1 MTPFADC
8 PGYFTPSLELF
19 SVCSNVTDFCG
30 HVKDFYKIDQILQWA
45 VFIVPCVMCTIAF
58 FLNAHNFYVLI
69 PMFRSMDDRT
79 KKRYVFL
86 ISRILSATMSQISI
100 FLVPI
105 AMHFTDFN
113 FWAMAVFLVFDM
125 LSFLSFLGGIVGT
138 TLTLYVV
145 IVHPVFYQREFSYQR
160 CLKIV
165 VAFWVCS
172 AIVAIGCGTVQAAF
186 MSEDSPFKCDYHTCE
201 MPVLV
206 FSIVCISVTFTIS
219 LAIQFFV
226 IISLACH
233 QRKSQQRGDYS
244 STAKQLIGV
253 KRSLISA
260 FFVFLIMAVFEVT
273 SAIILLQNVVNIA
286 NHSASLCEMFE
297 SSDFHSV
304 FRCFRVQ
311 IKYSV
316 VSFLK
321 EPVFSLVVD
330 NVALSLKEEISLFD
344 GEDLQTQWSTIA
356 KDRNA
361 WNAVIRDHIRLSKN
375 GSTK

>member
-125 LSFLSFLGGIVGT
+125 LSFLSFLV
-138 TLTLYVV
+138 
-145 IVHPVFYQREFSYQR
+145 
-160 CLKIV
+160 
-165 VAFWVCS
+165 
-172 AIVAIGCGTVQAAF
+172 
-186 MSEDSPFKCDYHTCE
+186 
-201 MPVLV
+201 
-206 FSIVCISVTFTIS
+206 VCISVTFTIS